1 MGVMEMGWW
10 QVGRRRQFRRGCVCH
25 PPMLMLYDVTFQ
37 INLSNDFC
45 QCKTKKNLLETRSNL
60 ESSPI

>member
-10 QVGRRRQFRRGCVCH
+10 QVGRRRQFRRGSVGH
-25 PPMLMLYDVTFQ
+25 PPMSMLYDVTFQ

-45 QCKTKKNLLETRSNL
+45 QNKKKFTR
-60 ESSPI
+60 E